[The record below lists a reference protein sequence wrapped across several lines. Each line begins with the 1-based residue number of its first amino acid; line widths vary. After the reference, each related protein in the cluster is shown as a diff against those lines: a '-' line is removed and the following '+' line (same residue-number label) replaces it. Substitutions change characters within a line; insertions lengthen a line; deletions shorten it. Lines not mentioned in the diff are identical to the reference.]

1 MRRPLALVLGVNL
14 LIGAAVHAIRPI
26 VSYRVL
32 DLGGGPVELGAIAAS
47 YGLISLAIAVFVGRW
62 VDRWG
67 ASRFMIAGSVGVG
80 CVALFL
86 MIADSLA
93 ALAVAMAMLG
103 LSQILMVVSVQTFIA
118 KDGEGRRR
126 DTRFGWQSVA
136 ASLGQLVGPLSAGF
150 IATVPAG
157 TGHLPPLASI
167 RLVFMAAAGV
177 AVVALILGIATIDR
191 SRVRVPRSSV
201 ASVVGRQRSMAV
213 RQVLGLPSM
222 PQAMFASLAVLSSVD
237 LLVVYLP
244 AFALATGIQ
253 VETVGLLLATR
264 AAASIFSRVLILPL
278 RTLFG
283 RRQLLAAALLMP
295 AIALSVFPIAAPS
308 LPIMFV
314 LIGVAGFG
322 LGLGQPLTVSWVAAR
337 APIEVRG
344 MAIGLRLSGNRLGQ
358 LVVPAA
364 VGVAAGAIGL
374 AGVFWSVGGMLA
386 AGVILVMS
394 SPFSEPSEGD
404 SNETTK

>member
-1 MRRPLALVLGVNL
+1 
-14 LIGAAVHAIRPI
+14 
-26 VSYRVL
+26 
-32 DLGGGPVELGAIAAS
+32 
-47 YGLISLAIAVFVGRW
+47 
-62 VDRWG
+62 
-67 ASRFMIAGSVGVG
+67 
-80 CVALFL
+80 
-86 MIADSLA
+86 
-93 ALAVAMAMLG
+93 
-103 LSQILMVVSVQTFIA
+103 
-118 KDGEGRRR
+118 
-126 DTRFGWQSVA
+126 
-136 ASLGQLVGPLSAGF
+136 
-150 IATVPAG
+150 
-157 TGHLPPLASI
+157 
-167 RLVFMAAAGV
+167 
-177 AVVALILGIATIDR
+177 
-191 SRVRVPRSSV
+191 
-201 ASVVGRQRSMAV
+201 
-213 RQVLGLPSM
+213 M

-374 AGVFWSVGGMLA
+374 PGVFWSVGGMLA